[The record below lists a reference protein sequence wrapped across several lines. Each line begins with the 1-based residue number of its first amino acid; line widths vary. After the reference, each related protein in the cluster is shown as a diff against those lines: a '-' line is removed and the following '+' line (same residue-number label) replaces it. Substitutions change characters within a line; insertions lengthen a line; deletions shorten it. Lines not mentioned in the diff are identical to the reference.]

1 MKLRILPI
9 ALTVIITASVLFG
22 GWFLYRHMAI
32 QNPLQQVVTKYPG
45 VSSAQIAI
53 KQDEVV
59 LKLVLQPDA
68 DLRGLVQQVKKEGQ
82 PIIGSRQLKLDIQ
95 DRSSAELD
103 KWWAQAMF
111 PIAEAMENKKYT
123 QIPATLES
131 LEQKGSKV
139 QAETEMD
146 DQNVYIRLKEGQ
158 ASKYII
164 LPREPETMGVWPNA

>member
-1 MKLRILPI
+1 MKLRVLPI
-9 ALTVIITASVLFG
+9 ALTAIITASVLFG

-45 VSSAQIAI
+45 VSSAQINI
-53 KQDEVV
+53 KQDEVI
-59 LKLVLQPDA
+59 LKLVLKPDA

-82 PIIGSRQLKLDIQ
+82 SIIGSRQLKLDIQ

-103 KWWAQAMF
+103 AWWSQAMF

-123 QIPATLES
+123 QIPATLET
-131 LEQKGSKV
+131 LEQKNAKV
-139 QAETEMD
+139 QAQTEMD

-158 ASKYII
+158 ASKFII